1 MALTR
6 REFLCRSFG
15 AIGAAALA
23 FERFGLLQAFAQSTT
38 DYKALV
44 CIFLFGGNDSGNVV
58 IPYDDYT
65 SYANARTVS
74 GIAIPQSSLLQID
87 VPSVGSRFGF
97 HPSLTGLHELW
108 GDGKAAVVCNVG
120 PLVEPT
126 NRDSYTNGTAR
137 VPLNLFSH
145 SDQQNQWQTSVSN
158 TASNTG
164 WGGRLADK
172 AADLNTTTFPPIT
185 SAAGTPIFV
194 AGMWNNHWQSHPR
207 RPR

>member
-23 FERFGLLQAFAQSTT
+23 FERFGLLQAFAQST

-58 IPYDDYT
+58 IPYDDYA
-65 SYANARTVS
+65 SYASARAVS

-87 VPSVGSRFGF
+87 VPSVGSRFGL
-97 HPSLTGLHELW
+97 HPSLTGLNDLW
-108 GDGKAAVVCNVG
+108 GQGKAAVVCNVG

-126 NRDSYTNGTAR
+126 DRDSYTNGTAR
-137 VPLNLFSH
+137 VPINLFSH
-145 SDQQNQWQTSVSN
+145 SDQQNQWQTSVSRP
-158 TASNTG
+158 SCLSLPKIPSSVSG
-164 WGGRLADK
+164 KKLAHFREPFK
-172 AADLNTTTFPPIT
+172 K
-185 SAAGTPIFV
+185 
-194 AGMWNNHWQSHPR
+194 
-207 RPR
+207 